1 MDFNKSQKKLIENV
15 FGVYLVS
22 APVGTGKTTIL
33 TERIIKAI
41 ELGVNPKEILGL
53 TFTNRAAEEMFDKIK
68 AKIKNKEIL
77 GDLTIKTFHGFCAY
91 FVRTEAKAV
100 GVFTDFVIF
109 DEEERVEVLENILE
123 KHPEYDSFG
132 DNGFNRFRVLNNIL
146 EKLYKYRINKLEKEI
161 GCKVID
167 YEIDDSL
174 KKIGKEY
181 LKSLSDQN
189 ALDFAE
195 LVFLTVQILCTNEKI
210 RKRWSSQ
217 YKFIQVDEFQDTH
230 FSEYLVIKELAKTHR
245 NVSFIGDLDQTIY
258 TWRGSDPFFIISL
271 VKHHFP
277 EFKELSLDINYR
289 FNKNI
294 LLAVKSFLKSFNY
307 SSTKKLDSY
316 DFDNKSTK
324 KAIEVFNGYNL
335 NEEVSWVI
343 SNIREI
349 RKENPK
355 SRIAVLSRTNYLIKQ
370 ISGIFSGK
378 NILHITVDKYEFF
391 RKQEVKDIY
400 AYLKIIFNKFDLES
414 AYRLIK
420 RPARNIGPA
429 TIKDIRD
436 KGSSIGLKVSDFLSF
451 KSYNF
456 NEPFEN
462 LIKKWKGGRIVV
474 LDTETTGTNVIKDNI
489 IQIYAVEVVN
499 GKPGKDF
506 HFFLK
511 SEILVGTSEEIHGIS
526 DDFLKEKGDDPI
538 KVLKDLKNFIGSD
551 VVVGHN
557 IIFDL
562 SMIEEN
568 GRRRGMEF
576 NFNEYYDTLDL
587 SRRLL
592 DMPNY
597 KLTTLAE
604 ELGLAQATHDAKD
617 DVLATV
623 GLLGILVEKLEKDY
637 KERITLF
644 NKYSPKF
651 IKLANSINFW
661 HKTIKEKRPS
671 EALEYIWENSG
682 LKDFY
687 NKDEKKEDRFKSI
700 EQLIKLFKGRDDIS
714 RSADEVLRELINYAS
729 FNKGLDFL
737 ALEDGEIP
745 IVTPHQ
751 VKGLE
756 FDYVFVVGMNDYKFP
771 IRSKT
776 GDIEE
781 EKRLFYVSLTRA
793 SEKIFL
799 SYSNFDYYSRPM
811 TISPFIKYI
820 DEKYVD
826 FKN

>member
-1 MDFNKSQKKLIENV
+1 
-15 FGVYLVS
+15 
-22 APVGTGKTTIL
+22 
-33 TERIIKAI
+33 
-41 ELGVNPKEILGL
+41 
-53 TFTNRAAEEMFDKIK
+53 
-68 AKIKNKEIL
+68 
-77 GDLTIKTFHGFCAY
+77 
-91 FVRTEAKAV
+91 
-100 GVFTDFVIF
+100 
-109 DEEERVEVLENILE
+109 
-123 KHPEYDSFG
+123 
-132 DNGFNRFRVLNNIL
+132 
-146 EKLYKYRINKLEKEI
+146 LEKEI
-161 GCKVID
+161 GCKVVD

-174 KKIGKEY
+174 KRIGKEY

-217 YKFIQVDEFQDTH
+217 YKFIQIDEFQDTH
-230 FSEYLVIKELAKTHR
+230 LSEYLVIKELAKTHR

-258 TWRGSDPFFIISL
+258 TWRGSDPFFIINL
-271 VKHHFP
+271 VKHHFA
-277 EFKELSLDINYR
+277 EFKEFSLDINYR

-307 SSTKKLDSY
+307 SSTKKLDSH
-316 DFDNKSTK
+316 DINNNSTEKS
-324 KAIEVFNGYNL
+324 IEVFNGYNL

-343 SNIREI
+343 SNIKNI
-349 RKENPK
+349 RKEKPR

-370 ISGIFSGK
+370 ISGIFFGK

-391 RKQEVKDIY
+391 RKQEIKDVY

-414 AYRLIK
+414 AYRLVK

-436 KGSSIGLKVSDFLSF
+436 KGSAVGLKVSDFLNF

-462 LIKKWKGGRIVV
+462 LIKKWKSGRIIV

-489 IQIYAVEVVN
+489 IQIYAVEVIN
-499 GKPGKDF
+499 GKAEKDF
-506 HFFLK
+506 YFFLK

-538 KVLKDLKNFIGSD
+538 KVLKDLKKFIGSD

-568 GRRRGMEF
+568 GRRRGVEF

-623 GLLGILVEKLEKDY
+623 GLLSILVKKLEKDY
-637 KERITLF
+637 KERIKLF

-651 IKLANSINFW
+651 IKLANLINFW
-661 HKTIKEKRPS
+661 HKTVREKRPA

-687 NKDEKKEDRFKSI
+687 NKDEKREERFQSI
-700 EQLIKLFKGRDDIS
+700 EQLIKLFKEKDDVD
-714 RSADEVLRELINYAS
+714 RSADEVLRELINHAS

-793 SEKIFL
+793 KEKIFL
-799 SYSNFDYYSRPM
+799 SYSNFDNYNRPM
-811 TISPFIKYI
+811 AMSPFIKYI
-820 DEKYVD
+820 DEKFIN
-826 FKN
+826 FKK